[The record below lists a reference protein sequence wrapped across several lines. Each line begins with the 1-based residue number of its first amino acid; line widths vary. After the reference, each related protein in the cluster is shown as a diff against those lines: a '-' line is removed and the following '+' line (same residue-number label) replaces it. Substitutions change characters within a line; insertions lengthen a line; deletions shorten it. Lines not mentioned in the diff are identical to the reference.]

1 MTRTITRLIDN
12 YSDAQAAVAE
22 LEKSGIPHSDISIV
36 ASNADG
42 AHDHHGDHAVDGD
55 AASRGAGKG
64 ASVGGVLG
72 GGAGLL
78 AGLGIMAVPG
88 LGPVVAAGWLV
99 STLAGVVGGAVAGGA
114 AGGLVGSLKHAG
126 VSEADAHVY
135 SEGVRRGGTLVSVK
149 VDDATEPKA
158 REILSRFRATDAATR
173 GAAYRA
179 TGWTAHDP
187 DAPAYTAEQ
196 VAQERKTYLPTI

>member
-1 MTRTITRLIDN
+1 MTKTITRLIDN

-36 ASNADG
+36 ANNADG
-42 AHDHHGDHAVDGD
+42 AHDHHGTHAVDGD
-55 AASRGAGKG
+55 AAARGAGKG

-114 AGGLVGSLKHAG
+114 TGGLVGSLKHAG

-158 REILSRFRATDAATR
+158 LEILGRFKATDAATR

-179 TGWTAHDP
+179 SGWTAHDAN
-187 DAPAYTAEQ
+187 APAYTAEQ
-196 VAQERKTYLPTI
+196 VAAERKTYVPTI

>member
-1 MTRTITRLIDN
+1 MTKNITRLIDN

-36 ASNADG
+36 ASNTDG
-42 AHDHHGDHAVDGD
+42 AHDHHGTHAADGD
-55 AASRGAGKG
+55 AAGRGAGKG

-173 GAAYRA
+173 GAAYRES
-179 TGWTAHDP
+179 GWTAHDP
-187 DAPAYTAEQ
+187 KAPAYTAQQ
-196 VAQERKTYLPTI
+196 VAEERKAYVPTI

>member
-1 MTRTITRLIDN
+1 MTQTITRLIDN
-12 YSDAQAAVAE
+12 YADAQAAVAE
-22 LEKSGIPHSDISIV
+22 LEEAGIPHSDISIV

-42 AHDHHGDHAVDGD
+42 AHDHHRPHPVDGD

-114 AGGLVGSLKHAG
+114 TGGLVGSLKHAG
-126 VSEADAHVY
+126 VTEADAHVY
-135 SEGVRRGGTLVSVK
+135 SEGVRRGGTLLSVK
-149 VDDATEPKA
+149 LDSAAEPKV
-158 REILSRFRATDAATR
+158 REILDRYRATDAETR

-187 DAPAYTAEQ
+187 SAPAYTPEQ
-196 VAQERKTYLPTI
+196 VAEERKAYHPTI